1 MIQLFPLF
9 LDILRRWSEFQL
21 HTTKR
26 GCSLTGWKEENKPNI
41 LKTAREQS
49 KATKKILK
57 EVRETIDKKN
67 DENKKSR

>member
-1 MIQLFPLF
+1 M
-9 LDILRRWSEFQL
+9 
-21 HTTKR
+21 
-26 GCSLTGWKEENKPNI
+26 TGWKEENKPNI
-41 LKTAREQS
+41 LETAREQS